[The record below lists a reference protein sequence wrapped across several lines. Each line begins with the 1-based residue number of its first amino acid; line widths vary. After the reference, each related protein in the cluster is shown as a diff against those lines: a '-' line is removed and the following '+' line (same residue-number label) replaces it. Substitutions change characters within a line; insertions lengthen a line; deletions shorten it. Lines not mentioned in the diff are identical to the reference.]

1 MRYTVAEQL
10 QIVLC
15 AAEGMTG
22 AKYER
27 LTEEIGDVFTVWESI
42 KCGKAP
48 EFLGARLIAELKRS
62 ASRDYFAEFFGTLA
76 EHGISVFCRDS
87 DGYPA
92 QLLSCEDCPV
102 ILYAKGETELLR
114 QPSIA
119 IVGTRRCTRYGK
131 EVAEQFAAAFVRAG
145 ATVISGM
152 ARGVDTAAH
161 LSALEAGGGTVA
173 VLGTGAD
180 TPYPAENR
188 ELYDRICESGLIL
201 SELPLGAKPLAEHF
215 PRRNRIISGLSDA
228 VVVVEAGEK
237 SGALITAQYAMKQGR
252 ELFAVPGNIN
262 SLPSAGSNALLAEG
276 AAAAVNAEAVLRSIG
291 LCAEPARQAPQE
303 ELVVLTEHEKKLVKA
318 LLEED
323 LSADELSQRVA
334 LLPQEIT
341 TLLTMLELRGI
352 VYRTEGRIF
361 AVNRRKLM
369 QI

>member
-15 AAEGMTG
+15 AAKSMTC

-27 LTEEIGDVFTVWESI
+27 LTEETGDVFAIWERI

-48 EFLGARLIAELKRS
+48 EFLGERLIAELKRS

-76 EHGISVFCRDS
+76 EKGVFALCRDS
-87 DGYPA
+87 AGYPV
-92 QLLSCEDCPV
+92 QLLSCEDSPV
-102 ILYAKGETELLR
+102 ILYAKGEIELTR
-114 QPSIA
+114 QPGIA
-119 IVGTRRCTRYGK
+119 LVGARRCTRYGK
-131 EVAEQFAAAFVRAG
+131 EVAEQFAAEFARAG
-145 ATVISGM
+145 VAVISGM

-161 LSALEAGGGTVA
+161 VSALEAGGGTIA

-180 TPYPAENR
+180 TPYPTENR
-188 ELYDRICESGLIL
+188 ELYERICENGLVL
-201 SELPLGAKPLAEHF
+201 SEFPLGAKPLAEHF

-228 VVVVEAGEK
+228 VVIVEAGQK

-276 AAAAVNAEAVLRSIG
+276 AAAAVDAESVLRSIG
-291 LCAEPARQAPQE
+291 LCAEPVQQAPQE
-303 ELVVLTEHEKKLVKA
+303 ELMLADDEKKLVKA

-323 LSADELSQRVA
+323 LSADELSQRVP

-361 AVNRRKLM
+361 AVNRQKLM